1 MSQTPKIVLISPV
14 RNEEHYLEK
23 TIESVANQIITPTEW
38 LIVDDG
44 STDKTPQ
51 ILAESAQKYPWI
63 HVVTKPDRG
72 KRSVGPGV
80 VEAFYYGYER
90 LNTKDY
96 DFIGKLDGDLE
107 FEPEYFSTLLE
118 YFENDPYLG
127 SASGKPYLLEDGKL
141 SIERMS
147 DEMVAG
153 QINFYRRQ
161 CFDEIGGLVRQVHWD
176 GIAYH
181 RARMKGWRTRSI
193 DEPNLVF
200 IHQRLMGSSEKGIT
214 TGRLRWGRGQYFMGT
229 HILYIFA
236 IGLYR
241 MFEKPYI
248 IGGILI
254 VVGYFQAMFE
264 KMPRYEDEQF
274 RESLHAW
281 QMARLKL
288 GKTLETIP
296 TVDTKTNCEV

>member
-1 MSQTPKIVLISPV
+1 MSEFESKIVLISPV

-23 TIESVANQIITPTEW
+23 TIESVANQKLTPKEW

-44 STDKTPQ
+44 STDKTSE
-51 ILAESAQKYPWI
+51 ILQKAAEKYSWI
-63 HVVTKPDRG
+63 HVITKPDRG

-90 LNTKDY
+90 LKTKDY

-107 FEPEYFSTLLE
+107 FKPEYFSSLLA
-118 YFENDPYLG
+118 YFREDPHLG
-127 SASGKPYLLEDGKL
+127 SASGKSYLLEDGKL
-141 SIERMS
+141 TLERMA

-161 CFDEIGGLVRQVHWD
+161 CFEDIGGLVREVHWD
-176 GIAYH
+176 GIAFH

-193 DEPNLVF
+193 NDPNLMF
-200 IHQRLMGSSEKGIT
+200 IHQRLMGSSEKGIIE
-214 TGRLRWGRGQYFMGT
+214 GRLRWGKGQYFMGT
-229 HILYIFA
+229 HPLYIFA

-241 MFEKPYI
+241 MWEKPYV

-254 VVGYFQAMFE
+254 VVGYFKAMLD
-264 KMPRYEDEQF
+264 KMPRYEDPEF
-274 RESLHAW
+274 RRSLHAW
-281 QMARLKL
+281 QMARLGL
-288 GKTLETIP
+288 GKTLETIELLQNNKKN
-296 TVDTKTNCEV
+296 V